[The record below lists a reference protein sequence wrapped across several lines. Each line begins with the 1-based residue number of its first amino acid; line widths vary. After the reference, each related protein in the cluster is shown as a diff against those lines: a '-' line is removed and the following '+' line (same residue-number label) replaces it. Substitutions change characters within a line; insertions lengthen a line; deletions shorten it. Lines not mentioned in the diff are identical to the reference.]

1 MPPGPLPSS
10 PIGQRHGMRDKGL
23 HMRRHAGPHH
33 GRFDRSTDPRQRAEC
48 VELAG
53 TGADVRH
60 GAEVEIEVADIG
72 AVRIDIR
79 LLADHDVV
87 DQARS
92 PGVVRREP
100 WHICARQVS
109 LQPLQ
114 ERHEI
119 PDGEDMIFHES
130 PQIGDGSHLRVN
142 GVVQQLRAK
151 GVEAVTV
158 LFRHV

>member
-1 MPPGPLPSS
+1 
-10 PIGQRHGMRDKGL
+10 
-23 HMRRHAGPHH
+23 MRRHAGPHH
-33 GRFDRSTDPRQRAEC
+33 SRFDRSTDPRHRAKR

-53 TGADVRH
+53 AGADVRH

-92 PGVVRREP
+92 LGVFRREP
-100 WHICARQVS
+100 RHFCARQVL
-109 LQPLQ
+109 LQPLK

-119 PDGEDMIFHES
+119 PDGEDMIFHKS
-130 PQIGDGSHLRVN
+130 PQILDGSDLRVN
-142 GVVQQLRAK
+142 GVIQQLRAK

>member
-1 MPPGPLPSS
+1 
-10 PIGQRHGMRDKGL
+10 MRDKGL
-23 HMRRHAGPHH
+23 HMRRHTGPYH
-33 GRFDRSTDPRQRAEC
+33 GRFDRSADPRQRAEL

-60 GAEVEIEVADIG
+60 GAKVEIEVADIG
-72 AVRIDIR
+72 AVWIDIR

-87 DQARS
+87 DLARS

-130 PQIGDGSHLRVN
+130 PQILDGGDLRVN
-142 GVVQQLRAK
+142 GVVEQPLAK
-151 GVEAVTV
+151 RGKAVAV
-158 LFRHV
+158 LFLHV

>member
-1 MPPGPLPSS
+1 
-10 PIGQRHGMRDKGL
+10 MRDKGL
-23 HMRRHAGPHH
+23 HMRGRTGPHH
-33 GRFDRSTDPRQRAEC
+33 SRFDRSTNPRQRAER

-53 TGADVRH
+53 AGADVRH

-92 PGVVRREP
+92 PCVVRREP
-100 WHICARQVS
+100 RHFCARQVL

-119 PDGEDMIFHES
+119 PNGEDMIFHES
-130 PQIGDGSHLRVN
+130 PQILDGSDLRVN

-151 GVEAVTV
+151 GGEAVTV

>member
-1 MPPGPLPSS
+1 M
-10 PIGQRHGMRDKGL
+10 
-23 HMRRHAGPHH
+23 
-33 GRFDRSTDPRQRAEC
+33 
-48 VELAG
+48 
-53 TGADVRH
+53 
-60 GAEVEIEVADIG
+60 ADIG
-72 AVRIDIR
+72 AIRIDIR

-87 DQARS
+87 DQAGGPR
-92 PGVVRREP
+92 VFRREP
-100 WHICARQVS
+100 RHFCARQVL

-130 PQIGDGSHLRVN
+130 SQILDGSDLCVN

-151 GVEAVTV
+151 SVEAVSV